1 MNPDP
6 STPGLGSAHR
16 VGAAELFFD
25 LVFVFAFTQVTTL
38 LAAQPTP
45 LGFLHG
51 LIVFA
56 LLWWAWSSFAWLTN
70 ARGADSTVMRLMLL
84 AGMAG
89 MLVVGLAVPTAFT
102 SGALLVA
109 LGITVTRVVWIV
121 AYQHASKEDPGYAA
135 AVRRLSVGA
144 VIIPVA
150 LIAGA
155 LLGSPLQLWIWAAA
169 VLFDLATPILAR
181 PRGWKVDPQH
191 FSERYGLIII
201 IALGEAVVAIGL
213 ATASAQTQTPAW
225 FAIVGSLVGLAI
237 AALMWTL
244 YFSHLAEAGELALH
258 ATDGIART
266 LIARD
271 AYTYD
276 HLLPVAGIV
285 MTALGAKE
293 IMLGPG
299 DAVLPVVLVSL
310 CLGAAT
316 YICGCALI
324 AWRVDRVAWTSAWVI
339 GGTLAMLGLAGV
351 PSWINGDEQVPWAP
365 LPGVP
370 MLGVIAAALAVVA
383 ALKPSRWRTTAA
395 R

>member
-1 MNPDP
+1 MDADASP
-6 STPGLGSAHR
+6 SGLGSAHR

-25 LVFVFAFTQVTTL
+25 LVFVFAFTQVTSL
-38 LAAQPTP
+38 LAAQATP

-56 LLWWAWSSFAWLTN
+56 LLWWAWGSFAWLTN
-70 ARGADSTVMRLMLL
+70 AREADSTLMRLMLL

-89 MLVVGLAVPTAFT
+89 MLVVGLAVPTAFG
-102 SGALLVA
+102 SGAVLVA
-109 LGITVTRVVWIV
+109 VGITVTRIVWFI
-121 AYQHASKEDPGYAA
+121 AYRHASKGDPDYSA
-135 AVRRLSVGA
+135 AVRRLGA
-144 VIIPVA
+144 GAIIVPIA

-155 LLGSPLQLWIWAAA
+155 LAGSPLQLWIWAAA
-169 VLFDLATPILAR
+169 VVFDFAAPILAR

-191 FSERYGLIII
+191 FSERYGLIVI

-213 ATASAQTQTPAW
+213 ATSSAQTETPEW
-225 FAIVGSLVGLAI
+225 FAIVGSLVGLGI

-258 ATDGIART
+258 STDGIART

-271 AYTYD
+271 AYTYA
-276 HLLPVAGIV
+276 HLIPVAGIV

-299 DAVLPVVLVSL
+299 EAILPVVLVSL
-310 CLGAAT
+310 TLGAAT
-316 YICGCALI
+316 YVAGCAVI
-324 AWRVDRVAWTSAWVI
+324 AWRVERIVWTSAWAVAAV
-339 GGTLAMLGLAGV
+339 LALLGIAGV
-351 PSWINGDEQVPWAP
+351 PSWVNGDEQVPWAP
-365 LPGVP
+365 LSGVLALLLIAVA
-370 MLGVIAAALAVVA
+370 LGVVVM
-383 ALKPSRWRTTAA
+383 LKPTPWRSTKA